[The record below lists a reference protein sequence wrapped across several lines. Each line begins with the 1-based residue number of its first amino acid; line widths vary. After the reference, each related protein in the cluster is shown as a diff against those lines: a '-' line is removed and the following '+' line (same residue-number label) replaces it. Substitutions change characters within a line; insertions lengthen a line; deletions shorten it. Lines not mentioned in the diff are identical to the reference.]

1 MINYIILPQEL
12 ICNKNNFHYKLFDFD
27 NIHQFKLFLFILAKA
42 TIIYKTNKKRI
53 KGIQSFHISEVFT
66 NNDVL
71 LKGSITYENIEKF
84 INGLDTPFFKEISY
98 YKKEVHFKL
107 SHQYIKLLLS
117 AESHYCF
124 DFQKLKGVRD
134 VRAAKLQ
141 LLLGIYKKSGF
152 FHLNYLFKV
161 LDLNKIARRDRKI
174 YKIKHCFNS
183 LSVKFDYK
191 HPVNQYAEKNDED
204 YKFYYNLESKN
215 NFDERLDDDK
225 LIDDIFN
232 VDDLF
237 INDDEV
243 DKSIISSNN
252 LLLVNEIIYGNNRP

>member
-1 MINYIILPQEL
+1 MINYITLPQEL
-12 ICNKNNFHYKLFDFD
+12 INNKNNFHYKLFDFD
-27 NIHQFKLFLFILAKA
+27 DIHQFKLFLFILAKV
-42 TIIYKTNKKRI
+42 TVIYKTNKKRI
-53 KGIQSFHISEVFT
+53 KGTQSFHISEIFT

-71 LKGSITYENIEKF
+71 LKGSMTYEKIKKF

-98 YKKEVHFKL
+98 SNKEVHFKI
-107 SHQYIKLLLS
+107 SYQYIKLLLS

-124 DFQKLKGVRD
+124 DFQQLKGVRD

-161 LDLNKIARRDRKI
+161 LDLNKITRRDRKI

-183 LSVKFDYK
+183 LGVEFDYK
-191 HPVNQYAEKNDED
+191 HPVNQYVKKNDGD
-204 YKFYYNLESKN
+204 YKFYYNLEPKRN
-215 NFDERLDDDK
+215 DNEALDDDK

-232 VDDLF
+232 ADDLF
-237 INDDEV
+237 IDDNEV
-243 DKSIISSNN
+243 DESLISSSN
-252 LLLVNEIIYGNNRP
+252 LLLVNEVIYGNNRP